1 MLRIKQKVESV
12 MSGDDAAAVFSFA
25 SWLHLISIFYGA
37 LQKVRE
43 TCYRQKII
51 PSQRLPCKVISIGN
65 ITVGGTGKTP
75 LTIHVAQTL
84 KQAGQ
89 KVAVVSRGY
98 KGGAERQGGIV
109 SDGRTLCMDAALS
122 GDEPCLIAGRLKD
135 VPVIVGKNRFAAGM
149 LAVSNF
155 QADVIVLDDAFQHL
169 KLKRDLDLVLLDCM
183 RPFGN
188 THLLPRGTLREPIS
202 SLERGTACILTRCQT
217 KAAEAEIPA
226 IGLIK
231 KLVPQCPVFRSKHI
245 PYCYFIKKEHQIPI
259 ANISDFLSS
268 GDMAEIRNHK
278 VFAFSGI
285 ARNDDFR
292 HTLSVLGLNTTGF
305 LEFSDH
311 HHYTQN
317 DLATILHL
325 AGNSSAD
332 LLITTEKD
340 YVRIAHKKTFPMDL
354 VVVGVKVSFGYDE
367 QAFFDFI
374 KDRLGIR
381 S

>member
-12 MSGDDAAAVFSFA
+12 MSSDGNAAVFSFA
-25 SWLHLISIFYGA
+25 SWLHIISIFYGA
-37 LQKVRE
+37 VQKLRE

-51 PSQRLPCKVISIGN
+51 PSQKLPCKVISIGN

-109 SDGRTLCMDAALS
+109 SDGRTLCMDVALS

-149 LAVSNF
+149 LAVRNF
-155 QADVIVLDDAFQHL
+155 QSDVIVLDDAFQHL
-169 KLKRDLDLVLLDCM
+169 KLKRDLDLVLLDCL

-188 THLLPRGTLREPIS
+188 THLLPRGSLREPIS
-202 SLERGTACILTRCQT
+202 SLARGTACILTRCRT
-217 KAAEAEIPA
+217 EAAEAKIASIAMIE
-226 IGLIK
+226 
-231 KLVPQCPVFRSKHI
+231 KLLPQCPVFTSNHI
-245 PYCYFIKKEHQIPI
+245 PYCYFVKKGHPIQIG
-259 ANISDFLSS
+259 NISDFLSP
-268 GDMAEIRNHK
+268 GDMAAIKNHK
-278 VFAFSGI
+278 IFAFSGI
-285 ARNDDFR
+285 ARNDAFR
-292 HTLSVLGLNTTGF
+292 HTLSGLGFNTTGF

-317 DLATILHL
+317 DLATILRL
-325 AGNSSAD
+325 AVNSNAD

-340 YVRIAHKKTFPMDL
+340 YVRIAHIKTFPMDL
-354 VVVGVKVSFGYDE
+354 VVVGVKVSFGNDE
-367 QAFFDFI
+367 QAFFEFI

-381 S
+381 